1 MQVLGGNGIMSEK
14 KLKLNPKKVKKT
26 LLFQIGAVLLP
37 LFVLLIAG
45 ISWVV
50 YHSVTNSYLDA
61 QNAHMEY
68 LLNRIYDKYFLLEEP
83 REGDYTLTFCFDFWE
98 RYPEESLEQLSDEEQ
113 ATLYDYYTNHL
124 DDDYPYKSWYDRLP
138 HNIAKVLA
146 NETLKEKVM
155 FTSNYVDESNL
166 DCVFVMDMTED
177 HRGMVIYQSGK
188 IDTHKELGDHYDIS
202 DHPVLDNILQS
213 NSDQIVFERSSN
225 IPNKGRY
232 YIGYKPIFCN
242 GKMRGVIGLVYDWDE
257 IHSSALTSINSALIL
272 SIGGILL
279 VMVIIL
285 MVLYR
290 RSVRPTVKIQKAII
304 DYTVNKKSSEI
315 VSKMYDIKE
324 NNELQFL
331 ADSISDMA
339 LEIDNYTKKNIR
351 IAAAHERA
359 EKELYEAKV
368 QIMVSQIRPHFM
380 YNALSSIAMLCTLD
394 PEKAQEA
401 IVEFSDYIRCNMDSL
416 KQTAPVPFE
425 KEIEHL
431 KKYLYIE
438 KLRFGKKLNIVYDIR
453 TMDFEIPLLS
463 IQPIVENAVKHGVG
477 QKKKGGTITISSE
490 ETGDAFIVTVAD
502 DGVGFDADAPRKE
515 DGRSHIGIE
524 NTRKRLKDL
533 CNADV
538 VITSVI
544 GEGTTARVIIPKDK
558 GSDADTGIA

>member
-1 MQVLGGNGIMSEK
+1 MSEK

-45 ISWVV
+45 VSVVV
-50 YHSVTNSYLDA
+50 YNSITGSYLDA
-61 QNAHMEY
+61 QNAHIEY
-68 LLNRIYDKYFLLEEP
+68 LLDQIYNKYFLLEEP
-83 REGDYTLTFCFDFWE
+83 GKDDYTLTFCFDFWE

-113 ATLYDYYTNHL
+113 ASLYDYYTDHL
-124 DDDYPYKSWYDRLP
+124 DDDYPYKAWYDRLP
-138 HNIAKVLA
+138 HSIAKVLA
-146 NETLKEKVM
+146 NETLKEKVL
-155 FTSNYVDESNL
+155 FTSTYVEESNL
-166 DCVFVMDMTED
+166 DCVFVMDMTENY
-177 HRGMVIYQSGK
+177 RGMVIYQSGK
-188 IDTHKELGDHYDIS
+188 IKTQKVLGDYYDIS
-202 DHPVLDNILQS
+202 DHPALDTILQS
-213 NSDQIVFERSSN
+213 GSAETVFERSST

-232 YIGYKPIFCN
+232 YIGYKPVFAD
-242 GKMRGVIGLVYDWDE
+242 GKLRGVIGLAYDWDK
-257 IHSSALTSINSALIL
+257 IHSSALSSINKALIL
-272 SIGGILL
+272 NIGGILL
-279 VMVIIL
+279 VMVVVL
-285 MVLYR
+285 AVLYR
-290 RSVRPTVKIQKAII
+290 RSVRPAVKMQKAIL
-304 DYTVNKKSSEI
+304 DYTVNKNSSEI
-315 VSKMYDIKE
+315 VSKMYSIKE

-331 ADSISDMA
+331 ADSISDMV
-339 LEIDNYTKKNIR
+339 LEIDSYTKQNIR

-401 IVEFSDYIRCNMDSL
+401 IVEFSDYIRGNMDSL

-438 KLRFGKKLNIVYDIR
+438 KLRYGKKLNIVYDIR
-453 TMDFEIPLLS
+453 AMDFEIPLLS

-490 ETGDAFIVTVAD
+490 ETEEAFTVTIAD
-502 DGVGFDADAPRKE
+502 DGVGFDTNAPRKE

-558 GSDADTGIA
+558 GSDADTWTA

>member
-14 KLKLNPKKVKKT
+14 KQKQNPKKVKKT

-45 ISWVV
+45 VSLVIYTSI
-50 YHSVTNSYLDA
+50 TNSYLDA
-61 QNAHMEY
+61 QDAHMEY
-68 LLNRIYDKYFLLEEP
+68 LLDRIYDKYFLLEEP
-83 REGDYTLTFCFDFWE
+83 RKDDYTLTFCFDFWE
-98 RYPEESLEQLSDEEQ
+98 KYPEESLEQLNDEEQ
-113 ATLYDYYTNHL
+113 ASLYEYYTDHL
-124 DDDYPYKSWYDRLP
+124 DDDYPYKAWYDRLP

-146 NETLKEKVM
+146 NETLNEKQL
-155 FTSNYVDESNL
+155 FTSTYVEESNL
-166 DCVFVMDMTED
+166 DCVFVMDMTEGY
-177 HRGMVIYQSGK
+177 RGMVIYQSGK
-188 IDTHKELGDHYDIS
+188 IGVKKVLGDYYDIT
-202 DHPVLDNILQS
+202 DHPALDTILQS
-213 NSDQIVFERSSN
+213 GSAETVFERSSN

-232 YIGYKPIFCN
+232 YIGYKPVYVN
-242 GKMRGVIGLVYDWDE
+242 GSLRGVIGLVYNWDK
-257 IHSSALTSINSALIL
+257 IHSSTLSSIRTALIL
-272 SIGGILL
+272 NIGGILL
-279 VMVIIL
+279 VMVVIL
-285 MVLYR
+285 VVLYR
-290 RSVRPTVKIQKAII
+290 RSVRPAVKMQKAII

-315 VSKMYDIKE
+315 VSKMYSIKE

-331 ADSISDMA
+331 ADSIADMA
-339 LEIDNYTKKNIR
+339 LEIDNYTKQNIR

-502 DGVGFDADAPRKE
+502 DGVGFDADAPRKK

-558 GSDADTGIA
+558 GSDADTGTA